1 MILESI
7 VGLIMNIALA
17 DNASGQN
24 LTRGAIML
32 YKIDNK
38 QITKGGVKEEIHQ
51 KTKDFILEE
60 GGLE

>member
-51 KTKDFILEE
+51 ETKDFILEE
-60 GGLE
+60 GGLK